1 MSDYSTWGNYGFWK
15 PKVKKKRHPSLLD
28 MEWDG
33 TPVEESSPTHDEFNT
48 QDPNRYQTPYNVP
61 TADIQAD
68 ASRKISSGIYD
79 DALRAEK
86 GQQKR
91 TKSIQDYNR
100 FGYFVSLVTGNSFQ
114 PMSMTGASGAKT
126 GTSTNK
132 DVVRAEKAMLLN
144 EWLKNPAKTKEQ
156 IIAFGNATN
165 ASPEGWEYIRTKLA
179 PLWDLGDVVTFEKL
193 NDDGIVEYAR
203 AYENDVKS
211 KEELFSRDFREVG
224 KTGVASDRKN
234 KEITDAYEVMGVWES
249 FLAESGVDQITQ
261 EAVDKFYQ
269 KNPGL
274 IAEPNKMAALN
285 NYLKTQNL
293 KPTFETF
300 YNQKNPE
307 ASPKTARTD
316 GELYQKL
323 SKSEDW
329 IAMSADNK
337 WDKMRSEFKSNIFKA
352 SSASV
357 LEQIKV
363 EGGIPADNFILQ
375 KAEIEKQLI
384 NASGDW
390 RYEYDPKDIE
400 KVFNMLGSKSMQ
412 ALGIT
417 AVSDSLLAGAQSDDS
432 YAARDA
438 ALKLMEGH
446 GVTMDTPGVKEMW
459 DSFYRAHPNMGDI
472 ITMPAQPVLTEGGNL
487 VERPEQQYYRGSK
500 GKLYP
505 LGGEVQER
513 KFKIVHK
520 GLSPGTYSVVDENN
534 AEKTYYTRVAM
545 KDEVDNI
552 SKDIIG
558 WMRKPEHYAETV
570 QAYSDITNTL
580 TGATVASGTL
590 DRAFGE
596 IYKKLRDKSMVT
608 NEEFDALRDDVGIVD
623 SLEVWRSKLGD
634 GTKFTP
640 EQRSQMLEVAYRW
653 AQSKAEKARQLVTN
667 YKLAFDVR
675 YPPETSVIEAGYDPE
690 TMFAMGGLAIEEIMK
705 ELEDYEEIIADN
717 THIFAPIK
725 SGEVEVKATLTVK
738 EINDAAGI
746 GVNAA
751 DVLNKRKRLGL
762 GSRFSQ

>member
-1 MSDYSTWGNYGFWK
+1 MSDYSTWGNYGFWR
-15 PKVKKKRHPSLLD
+15 PKVKKKKHPSLID
-28 MEWDG
+28 MDQIGG
-33 TPVEESSPTHDEFNT
+33 TDVEEGLVFTEEFEPK
-48 QDPNRYQTPYNVP
+48 DPNRYQMQYNVP
-61 TADIQAD
+61 TMDVQAD
-68 ASRKISSGIYD
+68 ASRKVSKGIYD
-79 DALRAEK
+79 SALRAEK

-100 FGYFVSLVTGNSFQ
+100 FGFFVSLVTGNSFQ

-179 PLWDLGDVVTFEKL
+179 PLWDLGDVVTFKKL

-211 KEELFSRDFREVG
+211 KEQLFSRGFREGG
-224 KTGVASDRKN
+224 KTGVADDRKN
-234 KEITDAYEVMGVWES
+234 KEVTDAYEVMEVWNQYLNDNE
-249 FLAESGVDQITQ
+249 LEITQ
-261 EAVDKFYQ
+261 EAVDGFY
-269 KNPGL
+269 KKYPGL

-285 NYLKTQNL
+285 NYLQNQNL

-307 ASPKTARTD
+307 AATKTARTD
-316 GELYQKL
+316 GQLFQEL

-337 WDKMRSEFKSNIFKA
+337 WDKMRDEFKSNIFHA
-352 SSASV
+352 TANSIR
-357 LEQIKV
+357 EQVSNGDLDPSDFDI
-363 EGGIPADNFILQ
+363 Q
-375 KAEIEKQLI
+375 KSEIEKALI
-384 NASGDW
+384 NGSTAW
-390 RYEYDPKDIE
+390 QYEFKPEDVG
-400 KVFNMLGSKSMQ
+400 KVFSMLGSKSMQ

-417 AVSDSLLAGAQSDDS
+417 AVGDSLLAGAQSDDP

-438 ALKLMEGH
+438 TLQLMGGH
-446 GVTMDTPGVKEMW
+446 GITMDTPGVKEMW
-459 DSFYRAHPNMGDI
+459 DAFYRAHPNMDDI
-472 ITMPAQPVLTEGGNL
+472 VTMPSQPVMTESGNL
-487 VERPEQQYYRGSK
+487 IERPEQQYYRGSR

-505 LGGEVQER
+505 LGEEVQER

-520 GLSPGTYSVVDENN
+520 GVSPGTYLVVDENDQQELV
-534 AEKTYYTRVAM
+534 EKTYYTRVAM

-608 NEEFDALRDDVGIVD
+608 NEEFDALRDDVGIID
-623 SLEVWRSKLGD
+623 SLEVWRASLGD

-675 YPPETSVIEAGYDPE
+675 YPPATSVIEAGYDPE

-717 THIFAPIK
+717 PHIFAPIK
-725 SGEVEVKATLTVK
+725 SGEVGVTTTVTT
-738 EINDAAGI
+738 EQVLDAAGI
-746 GVNAA
+746 NAA
-751 DVLNKRKRLGL
+751 DILKKRRPGRGVRL
-762 GSRFSQ
+762 Q